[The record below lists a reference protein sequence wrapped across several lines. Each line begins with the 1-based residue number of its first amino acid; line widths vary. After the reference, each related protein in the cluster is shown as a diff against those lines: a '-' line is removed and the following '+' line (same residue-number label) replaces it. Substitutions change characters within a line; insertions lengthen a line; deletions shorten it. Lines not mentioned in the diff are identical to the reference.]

1 MITVLSWNVL
11 SDAYVRPGYFP
22 HTEPA
27 LLAPGVRTPRILARL
42 VALTP
47 DVICLQEAEPALFE
61 ALVAA
66 LAPLGFVGRFTQ
78 KRGKPDGCATFVR
91 RGTLEVESFQEIA
104 YADGGPD
111 RPDSGHVALLAVV
124 RASGTRIGIAN
135 THLKWDDPGTP
146 DEARWATRQIPWLFA
161 ATSSTHTR
169 VPWILCGDFNVT
181 PDSPVHGQITGAG
194 YVDAYATL
202 PGALTSNA
210 NEDAKR
216 IDYLFHA
223 PELRLT
229 PVPIP
234 PIGDQTP
241 LPSESEPSDH
251 LAIAARVSLR

>member
-1 MITVLSWNVL
+1 VFTVLSWNVL

-27 LLAPGVRTPRILARL
+27 LLAPGVRTPRIVGRL
-42 VALTP
+42 VALAP
-47 DVICLQEAEPALFE
+47 EVVCLQEAEPALFE
-61 ALVAA
+61 SVLAA
-66 LAPLGFVGRFTQ
+66 LGPLGFVGRFLQ

-91 RGTLEVESFQEIA
+91 TGTLELESFQEIA
-104 YADGGPD
+104 YADGAPD

-124 RASGTRIGIAN
+124 RAPGRRIGIAN
-135 THLKWDDPGTP
+135 THLKWDDPGTL
-146 DEARWATRQIPWLFA
+146 DEARWATRQIPGLLA
-161 ATSSTHTR
+161 AAASTQ

-181 PDSPVHGQITGAG
+181 PDSPVHGQITAAG
-194 YVDAYATL
+194 YLDAYAAL

-229 PVPIP
+229 PMPIP
-234 PIGDQTP
+234 PIGDETP

>member
-22 HTEPA
+22 HTEPV
-27 LLAPGVRTPRILARL
+27 LLAPGVRTPRIVARL
-42 VALTP
+42 VALAP
-47 DVICLQEAEPALFE
+47 DVVCLQEAEPALFE
-61 ALVAA
+61 AVLAA

-91 RGTLEVESFQEIA
+91 TGALAIESFQEIA
-104 YADGGPD
+104 YADGAPD
-111 RPDSGHVALLAVV
+111 RADSGHVALLAVV
-124 RASGTRIGIAN
+124 AVSGTRIGIAN
-135 THLKWDDPGTP
+135 THLKWDDPGTL
-146 DEARWATRQIPWLFA
+146 DEARWATRQLPELLA
-161 ATSSTHTR
+161 AASSTA

-181 PDSPVHGQITGAG
+181 PDSPVHALITAAG

-210 NEDAKR
+210 NEDARR

-223 PELRLT
+223 PELRLE

-234 PIGDQTP
+234 PIGDETP

-251 LAIAARVSLR
+251 LAIAARVALP

>member
-1 MITVLSWNVL
+1 MLTVLSWNVL

-22 HTEPA
+22 HTDPA
-27 LLAPGVRTPRILARL
+27 LLAPGVRTPRIVARL

-47 DVICLQEAEPALFE
+47 DVVCLQEAEPALFE
-61 ALVAA
+61 AALAA

-78 KRGKPDGCATFVR
+78 KRGKPDGCATLVR
-91 RGTLEVESFQEIA
+91 TGTLAVESFREIA
-104 YADGGPD
+104 YSDGGAD

-124 RASGTRIGIAN
+124 SASGTRIGIAN
-135 THLKWDDPGTP
+135 THLKWDDPGTL
-146 DEARWATRQIPWLFA
+146 DEARWATRQIPGLLA
-161 ATSSTHTR
+161 AASSTQTP

-181 PDSPVHGQITGAG
+181 PDSPVHAQITAAG
-194 YVDAYATL
+194 YVDAYAAL
-202 PGALTSNA
+202 PAALTSNA

-223 PELRLT
+223 PELRLE

-234 PIGDQTP
+234 SIGDRTP